1 MINIPQELYVFI
13 ACVVYLIIRNC
24 IAYLYARYNRIHQYH
39 HEDDCELKYRE
50 TATEEQKT

>member
-1 MINIPQELYVFI
+1 VINIPQELYVFI